1 MGRLLGGRYRERVK
15 PYASL
20 LMDQPAI
27 LADSL
32 ERWKALGF
40 RAFQMGWGPFGRVSD
55 ALDEDEV

>member
-1 MGRLLGGRYRERVK
+1 
-15 PYASL
+15 
-20 LMDQPAI
+20 MDQPAI